1 MLDNRT
7 NVSRIRMY
15 NYAQFLLQKGQ
26 ISTTDMN
33 MGKLF

>member
-15 NYAQFLLQKGQ
+15 NQWSNLTHSY
-26 ISTTDMN
+26 N
-33 MGKLF
+33 N